1 MTTTAL
7 MADAVTVA
15 NLPKGWAFYAGYLN
29 GSWANFTQIKAA
41 HPDAHVFDITVNHTT
56 RATVADVETG
66 DLTPASGVLWARDT
80 MHDVPND
87 QLVIYANTSTWPKV
101 VAAFKAAGVAL
112 PLWWAA
118 NYSNGPHIPAG
129 AIGIQYA
136 DGPYDTS
143 LIVPALW
150 PGIPEVPTVSTPT
163 AAQNAAAVWHTDFIP
178 APPSAPDAKTNP
190 TWQPESYLTGIYNH
204 VLAAEAALATLTTQV
219 TALTAKVTAL
229 EALTLTDAQVA
240 ALATTLGPAL
250 ADVLAKRLAS

>member
-15 NLPKGWAFYAGYLN
+15 NLPKGWGFYAGYLN
-29 GSWANFTQIKAA
+29 GSWANFTAMKTA
-41 HPDAHVFDITVNHTT
+41 HPTAHVFSITVNHTT
-56 RATVADVETG
+56 RADIADVETG
-66 DLTPASGVLWARDT
+66 DLTPESAVLWARDT

-87 QLVIYANTSTWPKV
+87 ELVIYANTSTWPKV
-101 VAAFKAAGVAL
+101 VAAFKTAGVTL

-150 PGIPEVPTVSTPT
+150 PGVPEEPAVSTPT
-163 AAQNAAAVWHTDFIP
+163 AAQNATAVWHTDFIP

-190 TWQPESYLTGIYNH
+190 TWQPASYLTGTYDH
-204 VLAAEAALATLTTQV
+204 VVALEAALA
-219 TALTAKVTAL
+219 ALTAKVSAVEAVTLTPAQVTAL
-229 EALTLTDAQVA
+229 AA
-240 ALATTLGPAL
+240 ALAPAV